1 MVGNNQDDKISQI
14 NEGQTGVLVIEHDDR
29 LIKDKAVVRIVTG
42 RQVGN
47 RQVCE
52 VQEGG
57 MDEADRSEM

>member
-1 MVGNNQDDKISQI
+1 M
-14 NEGQTGVLVIEHDDR
+14 
-29 LIKDKAVVRIVTG
+29 RIVTG

-57 MDEADRSEM
+57 MDERQTGEICEMQECWGKLLQADR